1 MITNYSRKVSINH
14 IRIRKNPYLDSN
26 SIRDRKADYFAMNL
40 TQYSFL
46 VEILKLASFRV
57 KKQFLLF
64 NNRNLYIREYNTIES
79 ATNIVI
85 FLYRY

>member
-26 SIRDRKADYFAMNL
+26 SIRDRITDYFAMNL

-57 KKQFLLF
+57 KKQFDSFRLLTYSSRF
-64 NNRNLYIREYNTIES
+64 FRLF
-79 ATNIVI
+79 V
-85 FLYRY
+85 

>member
-1 MITNYSRKVSINH
+1 MSRLSIGEFLRLLN
-14 IRIRKNPYLDSN
+14 IREKFRLIKLEFEKIPYLDSN

-64 NNRNLYIREYNTIES
+64 NNRNLYIRE
-79 ATNIVI
+79 
-85 FLYRY
+85 